1 MKSKQNRISFSKK
14 LALLVEGDSK
24 QTSDNKCYEEA
35 GVTVCEHVCDF
46 RVVREGHCD
55 EKLN

>member
-1 MKSKQNRISFSKK
+1 MKSKQNRVSFSKK

-35 GVTVCEHVCDF
+35 GVTVCVSMCVILEWSGKVI
-46 RVVREGHCD
+46 VM
-55 EKLN
+55 KS

>member
-35 GVTVCEHVCDF
+35 GVTVCVSMCVILEWSGKVI
-46 RVVREGHCD
+46 VM
-55 EKLN
+55 KS